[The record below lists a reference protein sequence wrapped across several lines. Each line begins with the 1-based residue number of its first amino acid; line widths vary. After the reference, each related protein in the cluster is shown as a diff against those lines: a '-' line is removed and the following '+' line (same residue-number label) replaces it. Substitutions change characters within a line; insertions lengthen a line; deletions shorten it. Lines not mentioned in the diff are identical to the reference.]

1 MSLLELVSAS
11 LTNSGTNLIAILLI
25 QWQSNLLIVPNSDS
39 SHANINIPTGMI
51 FKMSTSSLE
60 GSLTKSAD
68 TTA

>member
-11 LTNSGTNLIAILLI
+11 LTNSGTNLKAILLI
-25 QWQSNLLIVPNSDS
+25 QWHSNLLIVPNVDP

-60 GSLTKSAD
+60 GSLTKLAD